1 MKINIYYGG
10 RGLVDDP
17 TNLVLDKMQAVLEEL
32 NVSVERFNLYEL
44 RGALTTLPQTL
55 KSADGIILAT
65 TLESAAICRP
75 SWMRSGYTG
84 IRKRSAASIC
94 VPS

>member
-1 MKINIYYGG
+1 MKINMYYGG

-17 TNLVLDKMQAVLEEL
+17 TNLVLDRMQAVLEEL

-55 KSADGIILAT
+55 KSCEGSL
-65 TLESAAICRP
+65 LF
-75 SWMRSGYTG
+75 
-84 IRKRSAASIC
+84 
-94 VPS
+94 